1 MDLLLV
7 VLPVVSHK
15 SPVSVLIAQG
25 LLNQEADFQPLS
37 DVWVNVDKIIEQA
50 VAKKEAE
57 EETVGVGMA
66 VKTGVLNEDGHD
78 DGDSHQEAIGRYSIK
93 IEKRLASNEKVITFL
108 DKILA
113 VSGCIALSDS
123 R

>member
-1 MDLLLV
+1 LLV
-7 VLPVVSHK
+7 VVLIISHK
-15 SPVSVLIAQG
+15 SPVSALIVQG

-37 DVWVNVDKIIEQA
+37 DIWVDVDKIIEQA
-50 VAKKEAE
+50 VAEKEGE
-57 EETVGVGMA
+57 EETVGIGMA
-66 VKTGVLNEDGHD
+66 IKSGVLNEDGHD
-78 DGDSHQEAIGRYSIK
+78 DGDSHQEAIGRYSIE
-93 IEKRLASNEKVITFL
+93 IEKGLAPNEKVVTFL